1 MAENFT
7 ENQMTVGELKT
18 LLSGF
23 PDDYHVVLAKD
34 EEGNGFSPLAAS
46 DPAYY
51 EAETTWHGDA
61 SFVVGDA
68 FGLDDKDPEY
78 NNELPVE
85 SANCVVLWPTN

>member
-1 MAENFT
+1 MADNFT
-7 ENQMTVGELKT
+7 ENHMTVGELKT

-34 EEGNGFSPLAAS
+34 EEGNGFSPLYDG

-51 EAETTWHGDA
+51 EAETTWSGDVYMEEGDA
-61 SFVVGDA
+61 L
-68 FGLDDKDPEY
+68 GLDENDPTY
-78 NNELPVE
+78 HNDITVE